1 MTYVRDEKKA
11 LSAGKPL
18 GTTVPQ
24 DENLPTC
31 ALSGLE
37 ATDVPHPGASTLFSA
52 PRSKQLGHQGR
63 LNFSHVASIILKRHV
78 YQHLSK

>member
-1 MTYVRDEKKA
+1 MTYVHDEKKA

-37 ATDVPHPGASTLFSA
+37 PPTYHILGRQHCSVHHGLNNSASKA
-52 PRSKQLGHQGR
+52 G
-63 LNFSHVASIILKRHV
+63 SILAMWL
-78 YQHLSK
+78 Q